1 MQDPSINYPD
11 CKRWTQSSGPSPRFL
26 SLPPLLVL
34 VPGFCYHLC
43 LLACQAPENEHSLH
57 EAHSSPSVLHTGPFV
72 LLPARALALMA
83 HSASLWCHGENP
95 ATLFSPWK
103 RHHAASTQNL
113 CGPVA
118 KPPSLTSGGPEG
130 RVAGPVIHPLISEL
144 LSSR

>member
-1 MQDPSINYPD
+1 MQDPSLNYPN

-34 VPGFCYHLC
+34 VPGFCYHSC
-43 LLACQAPENEHSLH
+43 LLVCQAPENEEHGLH
-57 EAHSSPSVLHTGPFV
+57 EAHSPPVLHSGPFV
-72 LLPARALALMA
+72 LPPARALALMA
-83 HSASLWCHGENP
+83 HSASVWSHGENP
-95 ATLFSPWK
+95 ATVFSPWK
-103 RHHAASTQNL
+103 RHHVASTQNL

-130 RVAGPVIHPLISEL
+130 GVAWPVFHPFISEL